1 MNNHKLKIKEI
12 RKMKNL
18 SGFDISQK
26 IGISQSYFSD
36 LENQKYDIKL
46 SLLLDIG
53 RALGVCPY
61 KLSNICIYCPMAK
74 SGALFFKHCA
84 CITVCSKPRDLYND
98 SWGDDMNEKTTVY
111 IEPKLKEDVQVKL
124 LRDGDKKSLSGLV
137 NEVLQKW
144 LKEQK

>member
-12 RKMKNL
+12 RKMKNI
-18 SGFDISQK
+18 SGAVIARR
-26 IGISQSYFSD
+26 IGISQSFYSD
-36 LENQKYDIKL
+36 LENQKYGIKL
-46 SLLLDIG
+46 SMILDIG

-61 KLSNICIYCPMAK
+61 KLSNICIGCPMK
-74 SGALFFKHCA
+74 RSRALFFKHCA
-84 CITVCSKPRDLYND
+84 CITVCHLSHNLYNK

-137 NEVLQKW
+137 NEVLEKW
-144 LKEQK
+144 LKEQE